1 MLLGLT
7 CAVLLVALLA
17 SAPANAQVLYGS
29 IVGTVEDPTGA
40 VVPGAT
46 ITLTNPSTGATR
58 EIKAD
63 DQGRYSVPNLQ
74 AGTYDLKVASQGF
87 RTLTRTGVEITIN
100 TVNPRGREIEV
111 GQMTEQVTVSA
122 SAVALQ
128 TDKSD
133 VRSELASQ
141 AITSLPL
148 PGYRN
153 YQTLINL
160 VPGATPAGFQNAV
173 VDTPGRALTTNVN
186 GTARNTNNTLN
197 DGAVNINVWLPHHT
211 AYVQPV
217 ESIETV
223 NITTNSFDAEQGM
236 AGGAAITVTT
246 KSGTNDI
253 HGVGF
258 WFHNNQHLNTAPYF
272 RSSTYKLP
280 LTIFNQGGGTIG
292 GPIKKDKLFY
302 FFSYEQTWERT
313 GNTGN
318 YSVAPQEFRDGNF
331 SNWTNIGIVYDPAS
345 APMTNAAARTPFGNN
360 TVPKAR
366 FNSIFPN
373 IYKDMPLP
381 NQKSPTDLQYNLGG
395 NYGKSAVL
403 RLDRKQYDVKVNWTA
418 NEKLAIWGKYSRMDA
433 PVQGRIRSAIWAVR
447 RSEPTVR
454 ATRRPNFRSSDTTT
468 RSRRHSSWTA
478 YSATPAWTRRFSC
491 RTPTRM
497 SVWTSGRFRAPM
509 AACSIRATTDTAVL
523 PKLPASASTTLA
535 LVPRG
540 RRCGVTSGATAT
552 RLTSAR
558 SWERTSSGG
567 AVKPAGWN

>member
-1 MLLGLT
+1 MKTKMLLGLT
-7 CAVLLVALLA
+7 CAVLLVALLT

-40 VVPGAT
+40 VVPGAS
-46 ITLTNPSTGATR
+46 ITLTNPATGGVR

-63 DQGRYSVPNLQ
+63 DQGRYTIPNVQ
-74 AGTYDLKVASQGF
+74 AGSYTIKVTSQGF
-87 RTLTRTGVEITIN
+87 RTTTRTGVEITIN
-100 TVNPRGREIEV
+100 TVTRVDAKLEV

-133 VRSELASQ
+133 VRTELASQ
-141 AITSLPL
+141 SITSLPL

-153 YQTLINL
+153 YQSLINL

-197 DGAVNINVWLPHHT
+197 DGAVNINIWLPHHT

-236 AGGAAITVTT
+236 AGGAAITVST

-258 WFHNNQHLNTAPYF
+258 WFHNNQHLNTVPYF
-272 RSSTYKLP
+272 RASTYKLP

-302 FFSYEQTWERT
+302 FFSYEQTAERT

-318 YSVAPQEFRDGNF
+318 YSVAPQDFRDGDF
-331 SNWTNIGIVYDPAS
+331 SKWTNISVVYDPAT
-345 APMTNAAARTPFGNN
+345 APMADSASRTPFANN

-373 IYKDMPLP
+373 IYKNMPLP
-381 NQKSPTDLQYNLGG
+381 NQQSPTDLLYNLGG
-395 NYGKSAVL
+395 NYG
-403 RLDRKQYDVKVNWTA
+403 
-418 NEKLAIWGKYSRMDA
+418 
-433 PVQGRIRSAIWAVR
+433 
-447 RSEPTVR
+447 
-454 ATRRPNFRSSDTTT
+454 
-468 RSRRHSSWTA
+468 
-478 YSATPAWTRRFSC
+478 
-491 RTPTRM
+491 
-497 SVWTSGRFRAPM
+497 
-509 AACSIRATTDTAVL
+509 
-523 PKLPASASTTLA
+523 
-535 LVPRG
+535 
-540 RRCGVTSGATAT
+540 
-552 RLTSAR
+552 
-558 SWERTSSGG
+558 
-567 AVKPAGWN
+567 